1 MVEAVTVFI
10 KVILHADHVIL
21 FLHPNKIIR
30 VERPNHDRISHR
42 EKTGKGSGG
51 LVVIRLAP
59 IRKTRQKSP
68 VDGAASPPPA
78 GGREEGRKDGDE
90 NSPVY
95 ASAKLFSWS
104 PMKALA
110 TGRYYIQPWNTV
122 NAMPAVVE
130 NQINNSS
137 CTA

>member
-59 IRKTRQKSP
+59 IRKTRQKSR

-90 NSPVY
+90 NSPVDAAVCEALFLVSNEGSCY
-95 ASAKLFSWS
+95 REVLYTAVEHCECNASSRGK
-104 PMKALA
+104 P
-110 TGRYYIQPWNTV
+110 
-122 NAMPAVVE
+122 
-130 NQINNSS
+130 NQ
-137 CTA
+137 